1 MNICELFLWRTQKS
15 KNFHNHLEIYG
26 NQRRNQTNCVFTRE
40 TNNEKVIWVI
50 SEKFIRTLKNW
61 ANKYMNSLSKN
72 VYVNEIFCSLYIG
85 YINTVHNMTGVEK
98 IKHRTSNMF
107 IEYNFDLNK
116 NEPKFNIS
124 DHVNNLKY
132 KRIFKNLGFL
142 LD

>member
-1 MNICELFLWRTQKS
+1 MEIKEGTKQIVCAQGKRTMKKLYELFQKNLSELWKIEPINTWIVLAKMS
-15 KNFHNHLEIYG
+15 MWIK
-26 NQRRNQTNCVFTRE
+26 C
-40 TNNEKVIWVI
+40 
-50 SEKFIRTLKNW
+50 
-61 ANKYMNSLSKN
+61 
-72 VYVNEIFCSLYIG
+72 FCSLYIG
-85 YINTVHNMTGVEK
+85 YINTVHNMKGVEK

-107 IEYNFDLNK
+107 IEYNFHLNK

>member
-1 MNICELFLWRTQKS
+1 MK
-15 KNFHNHLEIYG
+15 
-26 NQRRNQTNCVFTRE
+26 
-40 TNNEKVIWVI
+40 
-50 SEKFIRTLKNW
+50 
-61 ANKYMNSLSKN
+61 
-72 VYVNEIFCSLYIG
+72 
-85 YINTVHNMTGVEK
+85 GVEK

-107 IEYNFDLNK
+107 IEYNFHLNK

>member
-1 MNICELFLWRTQKS
+1 MEIKEGSKQIVGSQGKRSMKKLHELFQKNLSELWKI
-15 KNFHNHLEIYG
+15 EP
-26 NQRRNQTNCVFTRE
+26 TNTWIILA
-40 TNNEKVIWVI
+40 KMSMWM
-50 SEKFIRTLKNW
+50 KL
-61 ANKYMNSLSKN
+61 
-72 VYVNEIFCSLYIG
+72 FCSLYIG